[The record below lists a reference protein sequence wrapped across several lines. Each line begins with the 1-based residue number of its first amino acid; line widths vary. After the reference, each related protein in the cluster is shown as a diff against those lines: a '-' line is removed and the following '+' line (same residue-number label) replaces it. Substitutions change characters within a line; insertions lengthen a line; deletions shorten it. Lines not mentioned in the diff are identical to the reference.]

1 MSTKKNKLKQPRL
14 VSVGVMERNGCD
26 SIKLERIIR
35 MMNLDLVRYVV
46 RQPIDTIALF
56 FSRSE
61 TRLQILFTL
70 RRVCIT
76 QGVIVV
82 IVVISVGDKI
92 VAPP

>member
-1 MSTKKNKLKQPRL
+1 M
-14 VSVGVMERNGCD
+14 
-26 SIKLERIIR
+26 
-35 MMNLDLVRYVV
+35 RYVV